1 MSQGTWESDSLGDP
15 FFPEMLR
22 LAFDGM
28 YVRVDHITRT
38 SKNTLTRTS
47 KNTLTKAAEDFGI
60 KRSRPIPT
68 DIVHMDDLPMWV
80 QRRLAVLST
89 FLATP
94 PIPDVVGVGRRIS
107 EDVYWVYFP
116 TELEAIHDGNDT
128 RS

>member
-22 LAFDGM
+22 LSFDGM
-28 YVRVDHITRT
+28 YVQVDHIART
-38 SKNTLTRTS
+38 SENR
-47 KNTLTKAAEDFGI
+47 AAGGFGI

-68 DIVHMDDLPMWV
+68 DVVHMDDLPMWV

-107 EDVYWVYFP
+107 ENVYWVYFP

>member
-22 LAFDGM
+22 LSFDGM
-28 YVRVDHITRT
+28 YVQVDHITRT
-38 SKNTLTRTS
+38 SEK
-47 KNTLTKAAEDFGI
+47 FGI

-68 DIVHMDDLPMWV
+68 DVVHMDDLPMWV

-89 FLATP
+89 FLTTP

-107 EDVYWVYFP
+107 ENVYWVYFP

>member
-1 MSQGTWESDSLGDP
+1 VSQGTWESDSLGDP

-38 SKNTLTRTS
+38 SKNTLT
-47 KNTLTKAAEDFGI
+47 KAAEDFGI
-60 KRSRPIPT
+60 KRSRLIPT

-89 FLATP
+89 FIATP

-107 EDVYWVYFP
+107 ENVYWVYFP